1 MSDMDLP
8 PLIGSK
14 YRPVRMIGQGGMGV
28 VYEVEHLHT
37 GQRFALKVLTRQPG
51 ASVERFKREARAVS
65 RIQSDHVVRVTDADV
80 SPELGGAPFLVMDLL
95 DGADLEGV
103 TGDRPAAPADVVC
116 WLRQVARAL
125 VKAHESGIVHRDLKP
140 ENIFLTRRED
150 GSPLVKLLDFG
161 IAKMTADAPAL
172 TQSNSFLGTPG
183 YMAPEQTDTRGP
195 PVTSR
200 ADLYALGLITFKLLV
215 GRMYWQAGSLN
226 QLFVQILTDP
236 MPPPSERG
244 STLGPAF
251 DAWFSRACN
260 RDPAQRFSTAD
271 QQVEALA
278 EALGVPEQPR
288 MSEPSL
294 RVPTPRVSGVST
306 GTLSLSASSTDLR
319 TAKRKLGRV
328 WLAGMGIAG
337 AVAAACVLA
346 LLVRGGAHGQD
357 MIHTSAANPGL
368 SMITTQAPSVPSPS
382 PQASTFALVPA
393 SPIADS
399 TDAGVRSTPSLSSA
413 ATPKPAGPAWLQKRS
428 ASAPAAKA
436 EAQKARDPLEGA
448 Y

>member
-1 MSDMDLP
+1 
-8 PLIGSK
+8 
-14 YRPVRMIGQGGMGV
+14 MGV

-80 SPELGGAPFLVMDLL
+80 APELGGAPFLVMDLL
-95 DGADLEGV
+95 VGSDLEGV
-103 TGDRPAAPADVVC
+103 AGDRPAAPADVVD

-125 VKAHESGIVHRDLKP
+125 AKAHEIGIVHRDLKP

-161 IAKMTADAPAL
+161 IAKMAAEETAL

-183 YMAPEQTDTRGP
+183 YMAPEQTDSRGP

-200 ADLYALGLITFKLLV
+200 ADLYALGLIAFKLLV
-215 GRMYWQAGSLN
+215 GRMYWQAGSLS

-260 RDPAQRFSTAD
+260 RDPAHRFSTAD

-278 EALGVPEQPR
+278 EALGVAEPPR
-288 MSEPSL
+288 MSDPYPRALTPS
-294 RVPTPRVSGVST
+294 VSRMPT
-306 GTLSLSASSTDLR
+306 GTPSLSASYTDLR
-319 TAKRKLGRV
+319 TTKSKRGRL
-328 WLAGMGIAG
+328 WLAGVGIAG
-337 AVAAACVLA
+337 AVAAILAAA
-346 LLVRGGAHGQD
+346 LLARGGGHGQEA
-357 MIHTSAANPGL
+357 IRAAATNPGL
-368 SMITTQAPSVPSPS
+368 SMTTQASPAPSPP
-382 PQASTFALVPA
+382 PQAPSSVLVAPT
-393 SPIADS
+393 SSADS
-399 TDAGVRSTPSLSSA
+399 NAAAALLSSPLSSA
-413 ATPKPAGPAWLQKRS
+413 RTPKPA
-428 ASAPAAKA
+428 
-436 EAQKARDPLEGA
+436 
-448 Y
+448 

>member
-1 MSDMDLP
+1 MDLP
-8 PLIGSK
+8 SLIGSK
-14 YRPVRMIGQGGMGV
+14 YRPLRMIGQGGMGV

-80 SPELGGAPFLVMDLL
+80 APELGDAPFLVMDLL
-95 DGADLEGV
+95 EGADLEGV
-103 TGDRPAAPADVVC
+103 TGDHPAAPADVVC

-161 IAKMTADAPAL
+161 IAKMTAEGTAL

-215 GRMYWQAGSLN
+215 GRMYWQAGSLS

-260 RDPAQRFSTAD
+260 RDPAHRFSTAD

-288 MSEPSL
+288 MSDPY
-294 RVPTPRVSGVST
+294 PRVQTPPVSGIPT
-306 GTLSLSASSTDLR
+306 GIPSLSASYTDLR
-319 TAKRKLGRV
+319 TAKRKRGTL
-328 WLAGMGIAG
+328 WLAGMGVAG
-337 AVAAACVLA
+337 LAAAIFAAA
-346 LLVRGGAHGQD
+346 LFARGGGHGQD
-357 MIHTSAANPGL
+357 TIRAATINPGI
-368 SMITTQAPSVPSPS
+368 SMATLASPAPSPS
-382 PQASTFALVPA
+382 PQASSSVLAPPMP
-393 SPIADS
+393 SADP
-399 TDAGVRSTPSLSSA
+399 TDAAVPSKPLSSA
-413 ATPKPAGPAWLQKRS
+413 PTPKPAGPPAIQKRP
-428 ASAPAAKA
+428 ASAPPPKN
-436 EAQKARDPLEGA
+436 EAPKPRDPLEGA

>member
-8 PLIGSK
+8 PLIGNK
-14 YRPVRMIGQGGMGV
+14 YRPLRMIGQGGMGV

-65 RIQSDHVVRVTDADV
+65 RIQSEHVVRVTDADV
-80 SPELGGAPFLVMDLL
+80 APELGGAPFLVMDLL
-95 DGADLEGV
+95 VGADLEGV
-103 TGDRPAAPADVVC
+103 AGDRPAAPADVVD

-125 VKAHESGIVHRDLKP
+125 AKAHEIGIVHRDLKP

-150 GSPLVKLLDFG
+150 GSALVKLLDFG
-161 IAKMTADAPAL
+161 IAKMAAEETAL

-183 YMAPEQTDTRGP
+183 YMAPEQTDSRGP

-200 ADLYALGLITFKLLV
+200 SDLYALGLISFKLLV
-215 GRMYWQAGSLN
+215 GRMYWQAGSLS

-251 DAWFSRACN
+251 DTWFFRACN
-260 RDPAQRFSTAD
+260 RDPAHRFVSALE
-271 QQVEALA
+271 QVEALA
-278 EALGVPEQPR
+278 AALGLPAQ
-288 MSEPSL
+288 
-294 RVPTPRVSGVST
+294 TRVSDRFPSVASSSASGMST

-319 TAKRKLGRV
+319 TGKRKHGRRL
-328 WLAGMGIAG
+328 WFAGMGL
-337 AVAAACVLA
+337 AACATAIGGTFLLSRGGVGRDAAPSAATNAVISTSAPAALIPGPSLEPSRVVLA
-346 LLVRGGAHGQD
+346 PP
-357 MIHTSAANPGL
+357 T
-368 SMITTQAPSVPSPS
+368 PS
-382 PQASTFALVPA
+382 
-393 SPIADS
+393 ADS
-399 TDAGVRSTPSLSSA
+399 TDAGGPSTPSVSSA
-413 ATPKPAGPAWLQKRS
+413 PAPKAAEAPALQKRS
-428 ASAPAAKA
+428 ALGPSAKGEPA
-436 EAQKARDPLEGA
+436 KARDPLEGA

>member
-8 PLIGSK
+8 PLIGNK
-14 YRPVRMIGQGGMGV
+14 YRPVRVIGQGGMGV

-37 GQRFALKVLTRQPG
+37 GHRFALKVLARQPG

-80 SPELGGAPFLVMDLL
+80 APELGGAPFLVMDLL
-95 DGADLEGV
+95 VGADLEGV
-103 TGDRPAAPADVVC
+103 AGDRPAAPADVVD

-125 VKAHESGIVHRDLKP
+125 AKAHEIGIVHRDLKP

-150 GSPLVKLLDFG
+150 GSALVKLLDFG
-161 IAKMTADAPAL
+161 IAKMAAEGTSL

-183 YMAPEQTDTRGP
+183 YMAPEQTDSRGP

-200 ADLYALGLITFKLLV
+200 SDLYALGLISFKLLV
-215 GRMYWQAGSLN
+215 GRMYWQAGSLS

-251 DAWFSRACN
+251 DAWFFRACN
-260 RDPAQRFSTAD
+260 RDPAHRFASALE
-271 QQVEALA
+271 QVEALA
-278 EALGVPEQPR
+278 AALGLPAQ
-288 MSEPSL
+288 
-294 RVPTPRVSGVST
+294 TRVSDRFPSVASTSSSGTST

-319 TAKRKLGRV
+319 TARSKRGKRL
-328 WLAGMGIAG
+328 WLAGIAL
-337 AVAAACVLA
+337 AACATAIAATLILA
-346 LLVRGGAHGQD
+346 RGGAGREATRSPA
-357 MIHTSAANPGL
+357 INPAIFTSVQAA
-368 SMITTQAPSVPSPS
+368 QVPSP
-382 PQASTFALVPA
+382 ALEPSSA
-393 SPIADS
+393 PLAPPSRSADS
-399 TDAGVRSTPSLSSA
+399 ADAAVPSTQSVSSVPMQRTA
-413 ATPKPAGPAWLQKRS
+413 GAPALQKRS
-428 ASAPAAKA
+428 ALAPSAKA
-436 EAQKARDPLEGA
+436 EPVKARDPLEGA

>member
-1 MSDMDLP
+1 
-8 PLIGSK
+8 
-14 YRPVRMIGQGGMGV
+14 MIGQGGMGV

-80 SPELGGAPFLVMDLL
+80 APELDGAPFLVMDLL
-95 DGADLEGV
+95 EGADLEGV

-161 IAKMTADAPAL
+161 IAKMTAEGTSL

-215 GRMYWQAGSLN
+215 GRMYWQAGSLS

-260 RDPAQRFSTAD
+260 RDPAHRFSTAD

-278 EALGVPEQPR
+278 EALGVLEPPR
-288 MSEPSL
+288 MSDPH
-294 RVPTPRVSGVST
+294 PRVQTPPVSGMPT
-306 GTLSLSASSTDLR
+306 GMPSLSASYTDLR
-319 TAKRKLGRV
+319 TAKRKRGWL

-337 AVAAACVLA
+337 AAAA
-346 LLVRGGAHGQD
+346 
-357 MIHTSAANPGL
+357 IFAAAATNPGI
-368 SMITTQAPSVPSPS
+368 SRTTQASPAPSPS
-382 PQASTFALVPA
+382 PQATSSAL
-393 SPIADS
+393 SPPTPSADS
-399 TDAGVRSTPSLSSA
+399 TDAAAPSTPLSSA
-413 ATPKPAGPAWLQKRS
+413 RTLKPAAVLAIQKRP
-428 ASAPAAKA
+428 ASAPSAKS
-436 EAQKARDPLEGA
+436 EAPKARDPLEGA

>member
-1 MSDMDLP
+1 MDLP
-8 PLIGSK
+8 SLIGSK
-14 YRPVRMIGQGGMGV
+14 YRPLRMIGQGGMGV

-80 SPELGGAPFLVMDLL
+80 APELGGAPFLVMDLL
-95 DGADLEGV
+95 EGADLEGV

-125 VKAHESGIVHRDLKP
+125 VKAHEIGIVHRDLKP

-161 IAKMTADAPAL
+161 IAKMTAEGTAL

-200 ADLYALGLITFKLLV
+200 ADLYALGLITFKLLM
-215 GRMYWQAGSLN
+215 GHMYWQAGSLS

-251 DAWFSRACN
+251 DVWFSRACN
-260 RDPAQRFSTAD
+260 RDPAHRFSTAD

-278 EALGVPEQPR
+278 EALGVGEPSR
-288 MSEPSL
+288 MSDPYPRALTPSVS
-294 RVPTPRVSGVST
+294 RMPTGSP
-306 GTLSLSASSTDLR
+306 SLSASYTDLR
-319 TAKRKLGRV
+319 TTKSKRGRL
-328 WLAGMGIAG
+328 WLAGVGIAG
-337 AVAAACVLA
+337 AVAAVLA
-346 LLVRGGAHGQD
+346 AALLAHGGGHGQEA
-357 MIHTSAANPGL
+357 IRAAATHPGL
-368 SMITTQAPSVPSPS
+368 SMTAQASPEPSPPPQAPSSVLVAPTPS
-382 PQASTFALVPA
+382 
-393 SPIADS
+393 ADS
-399 TDAGVRSTPSLSSA
+399 NAAAALLSSPLSSA
-413 ATPKPAGPAWLQKRS
+413 RTPKPAGVAAIQKRA
-428 ASAPAAKA
+428 ASAPPARSETPKV
-436 EAQKARDPLEGA
+436 RDPLEGA

>member
-8 PLIGSK
+8 SLIGSK
-14 YRPVRMIGQGGMGV
+14 YRPLRMIGQGGMGV

-80 SPELGGAPFLVMDLL
+80 APELGGAPFLVMDLL
-95 DGADLEGV
+95 EGADLEGV

-161 IAKMTADAPAL
+161 IAKMTAEGTAL

-215 GRMYWQAGSLN
+215 GRMYWQAGSLS

-251 DAWFSRACN
+251 DAWVSRACN

-288 MSEPSL
+288 MSDAYP
-294 RVPTPRVSGVST
+294 RVPTPPVSAMPT
-306 GTLSLSASSTDLR
+306 GMPSLSASYTDLR
-319 TAKRKLGRV
+319 TAKRKRGRLWLG
-328 WLAGMGIAG
+328 AMGIAG
-337 AVAAACVLA
+337 AAAAIFAVA
-346 LLVRGGAHGQD
+346 LLARGGGHGQD
-357 MIHTSAANPGL
+357 AIRAAATDPEI
-368 SMITTQAPSVPSPS
+368 SMTTQASPTPSPP
-382 PQASTFALVPA
+382 PQASSLVLVAPA
-393 SPIADS
+393 PSADS
-399 TDAGVRSTPSLSSA
+399 TDAAAPATLLSSA
-413 ATPKPAGPAWLQKRS
+413 PTPKPVGVAAIQKRP
-428 ASAPAAKA
+428 APSTKS
-436 EAQKARDPLEGA
+436 EAPKARDPLEGA

>member
-8 PLIGSK
+8 PLIGNK
-14 YRPVRMIGQGGMGV
+14 YRPLRLIGQGGMGV

-80 SPELGGAPFLVMDLL
+80 APELGGAPFLVMDLL
-95 DGADLEGV
+95 VGADLEGV
-103 TGDRPAAPADVVC
+103 AGDRPAAPADVVD

-125 VKAHESGIVHRDLKP
+125 AKAHEIGIVHRDLKP

-150 GSPLVKLLDFG
+150 GSALVKLLDFG
-161 IAKMTADAPAL
+161 IAKMAAEETAL

-183 YMAPEQTDTRGP
+183 YMAPEQTDSRGP

-200 ADLYALGLITFKLLV
+200 SDLYALGLISFKLLV
-215 GRMYWQAGSLN
+215 GRMYWQAGSLS

-251 DAWFSRACN
+251 DTWFSRACN
-260 RDPAQRFSTAD
+260 RDPAHRFASALE
-271 QQVEALA
+271 QVEALA
-278 EALGVPEQPR
+278 AALGLPAQ
-288 MSEPSL
+288 
-294 RVPTPRVSGVST
+294 TRVSDRFPSVGISSASGMST

-319 TAKRKLGRV
+319 TGKRKHGRRIWLVGLG
-328 WLAGMGIAG
+328 LAAG
-337 AVAAACVLA
+337 AMAVGGTFFLS
-346 LLVRGGAHGQD
+346 RGGVARD
-357 MIHTSAANPGL
+357 ATRSTATNAVISTSTPAALNPG
-368 SMITTQAPSVPSPS
+368 PSLEPSRAALAAPSPS
-382 PQASTFALVPA
+382 
-393 SPIADS
+393 ADP
-399 TDAGVRSTPSLSSA
+399 TDAAVPSTQSASSA
-413 ATPKPAGPAWLQKRS
+413 PAQKAAQAPALQKRS
-428 ASAPAAKA
+428 ASAPSAKA
-436 EAQKARDPLEGA
+436 EPAKARDPLEGA